1 MEELGGSLLKPSRDI
16 KIAELINFD
25 KKFNKFSHVIGTDE
39 AGRGPIAGPVT
50 ACALYFPEM
59 NKETK
64 EAIKFLDDSKR
75 FSSNPTLRE
84 ELANEIKKHSIYC
97 IAEASVREIEKIN
110 ILQASLLAMKRAC
123 EGVINQIDQVQK
135 PIILIDGK
143 FSIPKYN
150 FEQMPVIKGDSKSAC
165 IAAASILAKVHRD
178 NFMKELAEKYPQYCW
193 DKNKGY
199 PTAAH
204 IEALR
209 EHGQCEWHR
218 KTFICKKIEQKS
230 LFDS

>member
-1 MEELGGSLLKPSRDI
+1 LKTSRNI
-16 KIAELINFD
+16 KIAELIKFD
-25 KKFNKFSHVIGTDE
+25 KKFAKFSHVIGTDE

-75 FSSNPTLRE
+75 FSSNPFLRE
-84 ELANEIKKHSIYC
+84 ELAEEIKKHAVYC
-97 IAEASVREIEKIN
+97 IAESSVREIEKIN
-110 ILQASLLAMKRAC
+110 ILQASLLAMRRAC
-123 EGVINQIDQVQK
+123 EGVIDQLETAQS
-135 PIILIDGK
+135 PILLVDGK

-150 FEQMPVIKGDSKSAC
+150 IEQMPVVKGDSKSAC

-178 NFMKELAEKYPQYCW
+178 NFMKELAEKFPQYSW
-193 DKNKGY
+193 NKNKGY

-209 EHGQCEWHR
+209 EHGQCIWHR
-218 KTFICKKIEQKS
+218 KTFICKVLEKK
-230 LFDS
+230 